1 MNAIYAGLTAW
12 AIEISLVILFLSVI
26 KFEENR
32 VIKRRK
38 KGR

>member
-1 MNAIYAGLTAW
+1 VNAVFAGLTAW
-12 AIEISLVILFLSVI
+12 TIEISIMLLLLLIIRL
-26 KFEENR
+26 EENR

>member
-1 MNAIYAGLTAW
+1 MNAIYAGLMAW
-12 AIEISLVILFLSVI
+12 AIEISLVILFLSII